1 MNEATTEALHFIGI
15 GGVGMSGI
23 AHVAHDQECASAAR
37 ISRRAATPS
46 SLKRTACRCSSA
58 RRRKTF
64 PQAIRRSW
72 CRPPSSTT
80 TPSSPRLAAG
90 SDHLP
95 SCRDARASRARSR
108 HARRRGHAR
117 KDHDFLDARVHAR
130 RDGGGSDVSHRRHR
144 ELTARTRIRGPAPI
158 TWSRRTNPINRS
170 RTCRPRPSSSRTSRP
185 IISTITRTSTRS
197 TTSSRSSFARFPR
210 RQSRRGVRR

>member
-95 SCRDARASRARSR
+95 SCRDARARLG
-108 HARRRGHAR
+108 RG
-117 KDHDFLDARVHAR
+117 LDTLAVAGTH
-130 RDGGGSDVSHRRHR
+130 GK
-144 ELTARTRIRGPAPI
+144 T
-158 TWSRRTNPINRS
+158 
-170 RTCRPRPSSSRTSRP
+170 
-185 IISTITRTSTRS
+185 
-197 TTSSRSSFARFPR
+197 TTSSMLASTLDAMGEDPTFLIGGIVSAYGTNAHSGR
-210 RQSRRGVRR
+210 RLLRGRGGRIR